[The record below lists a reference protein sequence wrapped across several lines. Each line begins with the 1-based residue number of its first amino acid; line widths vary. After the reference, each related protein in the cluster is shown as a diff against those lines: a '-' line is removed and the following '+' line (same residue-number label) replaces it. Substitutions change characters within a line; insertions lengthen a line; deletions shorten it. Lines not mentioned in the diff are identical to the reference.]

1 MVGFRGRVWS
11 RAFKQVDLVEVRHL
25 DETRRDITDLRC
37 RGDSTSLQGSTG
49 TTPFLVLSRMIYLW

>member
-25 DETRRDITDLRC
+25 DETRTELLICAVEGTRHLFRDP
-37 RGDSTSLQGSTG
+37 QGQP
-49 TTPFLVLSRMIYLW
+49 PF